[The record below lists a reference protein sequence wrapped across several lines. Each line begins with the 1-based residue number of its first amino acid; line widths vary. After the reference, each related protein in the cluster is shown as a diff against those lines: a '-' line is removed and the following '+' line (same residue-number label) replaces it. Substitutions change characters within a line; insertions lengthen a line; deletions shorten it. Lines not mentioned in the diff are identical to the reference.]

1 MTSKKPSAH
10 PSLARLVER
19 QMRNW
24 ELARAQRPAEPSP
37 KDDDVEEFICVSRM
51 VGVAEQEVTR
61 RLGEELQW
69 PVFDR
74 EILNAMAGDDGLRRR
89 VYDAMDNRDLSW
101 WEETLRPLVHGEFV
115 PNDYF
120 RKLCETLLSLAR
132 TGNCIFV
139 GRGADLVL
147 PAAHGYRVRLVGP
160 RAACVDRFGVEHGL
174 DWNEAKRRV
183 EKLESERSE
192 FIKHHFGVGEDDPS
206 RYDLAINLD
215 RFSPQHVVD
224 LILEGRRVRAT
235 E

>member
-1 MTSKKPSAH
+1 MASKNPSAH

-24 ELARAQRPAEPSP
+24 ELARAQRPAEPVP
-37 KDDDVEEFICVSRM
+37 EATGVEEFICVSRM
-51 VGVAEQEVTR
+51 VGVEDEEFTR
-61 RLGEELQW
+61 LLGEGLQW

-101 WEETLRPLVHGEFV
+101 WEETLRPLAHGEFV
-115 PNDYF
+115 RNDYF

-132 TGNCIFV
+132 TGHCIFV

-147 PAAHGYRVRLVGP
+147 PAAQGYRVRLVGA
-160 RAACVDRFGVEHGL
+160 RAACVDRFGVEKGL
-174 DWNEAKRRV
+174 DWNEAKQRI
-183 EKLESERSE
+183 EKLERERAD

-215 RFSPQHVVD
+215 RYSPRQAVD
-224 LILEGRRVRAT
+224 LILEGRRIRAT